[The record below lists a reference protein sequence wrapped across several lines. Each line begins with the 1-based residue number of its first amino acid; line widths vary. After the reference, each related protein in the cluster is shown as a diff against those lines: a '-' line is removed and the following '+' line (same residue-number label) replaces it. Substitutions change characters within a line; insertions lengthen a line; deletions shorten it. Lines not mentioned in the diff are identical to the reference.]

1 MAMTEFTVNGVPI
14 EDTFCET
21 FTVRIARI
29 LVTSVNRKWA
39 LESAFE
45 TKGLGRSATIPP
57 SEASIECE
65 AKPKESPDGRPGFV
79 IQVIDR
85 KLEQLQHW
93 LIVRM
98 RKGIIPYP
106 KTNVFDALPREMAE
120 ESVDVKGTIVQ
131 TFGDGFEEEAETFGR
146 KVFKIPR
153 MDGWFHVER
162 KFGIAKG
169 VAGGMFLIL
178 AESDESA
185 LKAAERAV
193 KAIQTVP
200 YVVGK
205 FASSGTKV
213 GGKRYKDAIA
223 TTNDAYCPSL
233 APSKGSKLPRNVRC
247 VYEVI
252 VSGLRLED
260 VKRAMK
266 ISVENATRVR
276 GVLKI
281 TATNYGGTLGRGKI
295 FLRSLFSRVRAACCS
310 AAFLLP
316 PRPRATRAGATAT
329 STLKVFSC
337 SGPASST
344 TRYSAGPSR
353 SACKYSCSA
362 DL

>member
-1 MAMTEFTVNGVPI
+1 MTTKEFIVNGVAV

-21 FTVRIARI
+21 FSVRVARI

-39 LESAFE
+39 YEAAME
-45 TKGLGRSATIPP
+45 AKGLGRSATIPP
-57 SEASIECE
+57 SEASIESE
-65 AKPKESPDGRPGFV
+65 ATSDDTPDHRPGFI

-85 KLEQLQHW
+85 KLDPLQNW
-93 LIVRM
+93 LIVRI
-98 RKGIIPYP
+98 RKGILPYP
-106 KTNVFDALPREMAE
+106 KTNVFDALPREMAGE
-120 ESVDVKGTIVQ
+120 FVDVKGTIIQ
-131 TFGDGFEEEAETFGR
+131 AFGDGFEEETEAFER

-153 MDGWFHVER
+153 MDGWFHIER
-162 KFGIAKG
+162 EFGIAKG

-185 LKAAERAV
+185 LNAAERALG
-193 KAIQTVP
+193 AIQTVP

-213 GGKRYKDAIA
+213 GGKRYKDAVA

-233 APSKGSKLPRNVRC
+233 APNNGSKLPENVKC

-266 ISVENATRVR
+266 TGIDNATKVR

-281 TATNYGGTLGRGKI
+281 TATNYGGTLGKGKI
-295 FLRSLFSRVRAACCS
+295 SLSSLFQS
-310 AAFLLP
+310 
-316 PRPRATRAGATAT
+316 
-329 STLKVFSC
+329 
-337 SGPASST
+337 
-344 TRYSAGPSR
+344 
-353 SACKYSCSA
+353 
-362 DL
+362 